1 MANRYYVSVFGGKLK
16 RSPDTTTSTKQMD
29 TKMKVFAVANRKGGA
44 AKTTTCVNLAHA
56 AVERDLRVLL
66 VDLDPQRNFSNSFP
80 ATSGDESSTALQLFA
95 DGVTITPEVIA
106 PNLSILRGVEELSML
121 GAATE
126 VTLKRFAKNL
136 RGLAA
141 GFDLCIIDTPGVLG
155 MAPPMTISGLVAADA
170 VLCPVAVGRF
180 EAEAIRDLW
189 RYVQMVKSKFN
200 PRLNLLGLLPSRINT
215 RSGDEMEALDQLR
228 TDLGKFVLPLMLSE
242 NAAVKKSIA
251 QLKPVW
257 RGVRGTG
264 HKKSAKE
271 WLDATNYVLNVLEA
285 K

>member
-1 MANRYYVSVFGGKLK
+1 
-16 RSPDTTTSTKQMD
+16 
-29 TKMKVFAVANRKGGA
+29 MKIFSVANRKGGA

-56 AVERDLRVLL
+56 AIERGLRVLL

-80 ATSGDESSTALQLFA
+80 ATSDEEASTALQLFA
-95 DGVTITPEVIA
+95 DGVTITPEVIT
-106 PNLSILRGVEELSML
+106 PTLSILRGVEELSML

-126 VTLKRFAKNL
+126 ASLKRFATNL
-136 RGLAA
+136 RALAK
-141 GFDLCIIDTPGVLG
+141 GFDLTIIDTPGVLG
-155 MAPPMTISGLVAADA
+155 MAPPMTISGLAAADA
-170 VLCPVAVGRF
+170 VLCPVAVGKF

-189 RYVQMVKSKFN
+189 RYVHMVKAKHN

-257 RGVRGTG
+257 RGIRGTG
-264 HKKSAKE
+264 HKNAANE
-271 WLDATNYVLNVLEA
+271 WREATTHLLNVLEA

>member
-1 MANRYYVSVFGGKLK
+1 
-16 RSPDTTTSTKQMD
+16 MD

-56 AVERDLRVLL
+56 AVERTLRVLL

-80 ATSGDESSTALQLFA
+80 ATSTDEASTALQLFA
-95 DGVTITPEVIA
+95 DGVTIIPEVVG
-106 PNLSILRGVEELSML
+106 PGLSILRGVEELSML
-121 GAATE
+121 GQATDA
-126 VTLKRFAKNL
+126 TLKRFAKNL
-136 RGLAA
+136 RSLAK

-170 VLCPVAVGRF
+170 VLCPVAVGKF

-189 RYVQMVKSKFN
+189 RYVHMVKTKFN
-200 PRLNLLGLLPSRINT
+200 PRLNLMGLLPSRINT
-215 RSGDEMEALDQLR
+215 RSADEMEALAQLR
-228 TDLGKFVLPLMLSE
+228 QDLGAFVLPLMLSE

-257 RGVRGTG
+257 RGIRGAG
-264 HKKSAKE
+264 HKNAARE
-271 WLDATNYVLNVLEA
+271 WREATDHLLNVLEA